1 MLEALG
7 PGPLSPVTLR
17 FRSLVSAMLSPALP
31 VRLDSQNETEVQ
43 LRIERPGKPP
53 EFVVIVDAVKEDERS
68 LQLRLAR
75 LTSESVNDQ
84 HVVVLSNQGWLPDV
98 LTKAA
103 ATYGSRL
110 KLYQVDSEGKCLLGS
125 PSGALL
131 AAIKAQK
138 DVTPSQETAEEFAKR
153 LTEAETE
160 KQRQVDRFDERLAAQ
175 TPVATFV
182 LAGVLAV
189 LYGLFRLWAPPDGAL
204 WTQLQLGICVPRFVT
219 EGELWRLVTG
229 GLLHD
234 QLLVVGLNIA
244 VLLSLGYQT
253 ERLIGTGRFLVL
265 VVASLLVAALMAVVP
280 APLLLIPRKYGF
292 SPVLFGIIGALS
304 GLSLLPRSL
313 PPETVARIRK
323 VALAGVIPGAILA
336 VLSGERATLG
346 GGFAV
351 GLVLVGS
358 GLLPSLRLS
367 DPDPPSGMTRLTQQ
381 AMTGLSALVLVGSLA
396 VALVVGKPWSQEPSA
411 RERWSKTMLMQALGK
426 GKAGTVAQ
434 PGQPADAGGAMA
446 DADMT
451 PTMQSLPGVGIGL
464 VLPKLLGEPQLQ
476 GEGAQQTIRFGDLT
490 GKLQQLD
497 VAVRRHEAP
506 FKKRAQMLVA
516 FDQAVALVKADKQR
530 EIKAGR
536 LTLIGEP
543 RNFEVG
549 DTPAMEMTFNGTE
562 GQKARTAVL
571 VNKQV
576 LVVLSYLY
584 SDLLPPNLQLDLG
597 KVLASVKDEFADS
610 PVEQAKGKKKKK
622 GKKRR

>member
-7 PGPLSPVTLR
+7 PGPLSPVTAR
-17 FRSLVSAMLSPALP
+17 FRALVSALLSPALP
-31 VRLDSQNETEVQ
+31 VRLDSQNSTEVQ

-125 PSGALL
+125 PGGALAVAL
-131 AAIKAQK
+131 KAQK
-138 DVTPSQETAEEFAKR
+138 ELPPSQETEEEFAKR
-153 LTEAETE
+153 ISEAESE
-160 KQRQVDRFDERLAAQ
+160 KQRQIDRFEERLTAQ
-175 TPVATFV
+175 SPVATFV
-182 LAGVLAV
+182 LAGLLAL
-189 LYGLFRLWAPPDGAL
+189 LYGLFRLWTPADGAL
-204 WTQLQLGICVPRFVT
+204 WTQLQLGICVPRFVSD
-219 EGELWRLVTG
+219 GELWRLVTG

-265 VVASLLVAALMAVVP
+265 VVASLLAAALFAVIP
-280 APLLLIPRKYGF
+280 TPQLLIPRKYGF
-292 SPVLFGIIGALS
+292 SPALFGIIGGLS
-304 GLSLLPRSL
+304 GLSILPRSL
-313 PPETVARIRK
+313 PPETVARVRK

-336 VLSGERATLG
+336 VLSGERGTLLA
-346 GGFAV
+346 GFAV
-351 GLVLVGS
+351 GLILVGS

-367 DPDPPSGMTRLTQQ
+367 DPDPPSGVTRLAQQ
-381 AMTGLSALVLVGSLA
+381 AMVGLSALLLVGSLA
-396 VALVVGKPWSQEPSA
+396 VAFVVGKPWSQEQSA
-411 RERWSKTMLMQALGK
+411 RERFSRTMLAQALGN
-426 GKAGTVAQ
+426 GKSGPAGQSGSATAT
-434 PGQPADAGGAMA
+434 GGATPE
-446 DADMT
+446 ADMT
-451 PTMQSLPGVGIGL
+451 PQLQSLPGVGIGL
-464 VLPKLLGEPQLQ
+464 VLPKLLGDPQLQ

-506 FKKRAQMLVA
+506 FKKRAQVLVA
-516 FDQAVALVKADKQR
+516 FDNAVALVKNDKQR
-530 EIKAGR
+530 EVKAGR
-536 LTLIGEP
+536 LTLVGEP
-543 RNFEVG
+543 RSFEVG
-549 DTPAMEMTFNGTE
+549 DLPALEMTFNGVE
-562 GQKARTAVL
+562 GQKARTAVF

-597 KVLASVKDEFADS
+597 KVLSSVKDEFADS

-622 GKKRR
+622 AKKRR